1 MTCQMD
7 KGTGARG
14 REPGI
19 AGALAALLWLGAACT
34 DPRPRPLPPTVLLTL
49 STTVRPTSPGSLAGS
64 VYLYDANGLDS
75 VRMKV
80 YLGNGSQLGDSAIVP
95 SDPFEMTLP
104 FQWRLPGGIPVGT
117 RITIVV
123 RAVSYVGFEAA
134 DTVVTAVA
142 DSV

>member
-1 MTCQMD
+1 MTCQMV
-7 KGTGARG
+7 KGSGARG
-14 REPGI
+14 RGPGI

-49 STTVRPTSPGSLAGS
+49 STTVRPTSPGDLSGSL
-64 VYLYDANGLDS
+64 YLYDANGIDS
-75 VRMKV
+75 VQIKV
-80 YLGNGSQLGDSAIVP
+80 DLENGRQIGDSAFVP
-95 SDPFEMTLP
+95 ADAIETTRP

>member
-1 MTCQMD
+1 MTRGQ
-7 KGTGARG
+7 GPGFRGEGARTV
-14 REPGI
+14 
-19 AGALAALLWLGAACT
+19 AALAALLWLGAACT
-34 DPRPRPLPPTVLLTL
+34 DPRPRPVPPTVALTL
-49 STTVRPTSPGSLAGS
+49 STTVHPTSPGDLLGSLH
-64 VYLYDANGLDS
+64 LYDANGIDS

-134 DTVVTAVA
+134 DTVATAVA